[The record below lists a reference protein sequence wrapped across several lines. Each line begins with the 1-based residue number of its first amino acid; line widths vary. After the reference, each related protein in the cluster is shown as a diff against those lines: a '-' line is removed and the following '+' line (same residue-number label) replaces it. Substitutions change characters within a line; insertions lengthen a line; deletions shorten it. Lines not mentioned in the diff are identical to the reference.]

1 MKNIKNRIGLQS
13 CKHNNLLLEE
23 EIDFT
28 IKHGFKVFEIL
39 FDGFWPW
46 DIKKDLRQK
55 IKEISQKNEIL
66 LQVHAPIERI
76 LPREEVLKETV
87 SFTEETGST
96 LLTIHPQKKDINIY
110 KNIFSLAEEKG
121 IFIGLENYK
130 ESETFHSPSDMTGIL
145 SYFSDCSNIG
155 MTFDTGHANIYG
167 DPVNYLKSLPEH
179 IKILNIHLHDNLGK
193 TDNHL
198 PSGEGNINFPDL
210 ICSLK
215 EKNYPGNFIIEHWH
229 NNLASAEYFCSIW

>member
-1 MKNIKNRIGLQS
+1 MKDVKNRTGLQS

-23 EIDFT
+23 EIDFS

-39 FDGFWPW
+39 FDGFWPC
-46 DIKKDLRQK
+46 DIKRNLREK
-55 IKEISQKNEIL
+55 IKEISQKHNLL
-66 LQVHAPIERI
+66 LQVHAPIERVE
-76 LPREEVLKETV
+76 PWEEVLKETV
-87 SFTEETGST
+87 SFTDETGST
-96 LLTIHPQKKDINIY
+96 LLTIHPQKKDMDIY
-110 KNIFSLAEEKG
+110 KNIFSLAKEKG

-155 MTFDTGHANIYG
+155 MTFDTGHANIYS

-179 IKILNIHLHDNLGK
+179 IKILNVHLHDNLGK

-198 PSGEGNINFPDL
+198 PLGEGNINFHDL
-210 ICSLK
+210 IYCLD
-215 EKNYPGNFIIEHWH
+215 EKKYPGNFIIEHWH
-229 NNLASAEYFCSIW
+229 NNLVSAEYLLSL